1 MKEVKGL
8 TQFVLSDSEKSSIVP
23 SIAAKNE
30 EARVRLQEEIRRE
43 VFRKVPS
50 GECDGTK

>member
-1 MKEVKGL
+1 MKVL
-8 TQFVLSDSEKSSIVP
+8 TQFVLSDSEKASIVP

-30 EARVRLQEEIRRE
+30 EARMKLEEDIRTE

-50 GECDGTK
+50 GECDGTN